1 MVKLLTHSRASAF
14 LADQAQ
20 CDRVVDWKSRVFAR
34 GWARYDLAHAG
45 SFKLVPPPARQS
57 DLAQD
62 YATMRP
68 MFMTEPPP
76 FAELMHRLAV
86 AEQTLNAG

>member
-1 MVKLLTHSRASAF
+1 MPINTTFR
-14 LADQAQ
+14 
-20 CDRVVDWKSRVFAR
+20 
-34 GWARYDLAHAG
+34 
-45 SFKLVPPPARQS
+45 LVPANQRQA

-76 FAELMHRLAV
+76 FAELMQRLEK
-86 AEQTLNAG
+86 AEAALNAQ

>member
-1 MVKLLTHSRASAF
+1 MWWL
-14 LADQAQ
+14 
-20 CDRVVDWKSRVFAR
+20 WKSRVFAR
-34 GWARYDLAHAG
+34 GWARYDLAAHG
-45 SFKLVPPPARQS
+45 TFRLVPAAQREA

-76 FAELMHRLAV
+76 FAELMRHLTE
-86 AEQTLNAG
+86 AEAALNAP